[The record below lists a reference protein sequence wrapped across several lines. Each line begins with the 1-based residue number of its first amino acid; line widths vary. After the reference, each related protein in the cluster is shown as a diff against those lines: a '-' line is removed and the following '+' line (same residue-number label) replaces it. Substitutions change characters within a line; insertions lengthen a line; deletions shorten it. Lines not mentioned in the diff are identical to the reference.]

1 MVSLTFCTATG
12 SGLKDYATR
21 YSLSRSDLQCGH
33 GCKKQ
38 KPLKMI
44 LSYDEKNL
52 ENSEKM
58 DVRNMRGNTGKE
70 TYLCKY
76 GYTVMSTAK
85 THVCSIVA

>member
-1 MVSLTFCTATG
+1 
-12 SGLKDYATR
+12 
-21 YSLSRSDLQCGH
+21 
-33 GCKKQ
+33 
-38 KPLKMI
+38 MI